1 MDILTHAEKFTLEA
15 RKLALIEEKV
25 ARLASNYAPR
35 ALRAR
40 VTVRMD
46 SPHQNDKQFTA
57 KILLEIPG
65 NDLVAEKKA
74 SEPLEAVDL
83 LVEKMERQLRRRK
96 TEHLAR
102 RTRGVITEKAL
113 AMAV

>member
-25 ARLASNYAPR
+25 ARLENYAPR

-46 SPHQNDKQFTA
+46 SPHQNDKQFAA

-74 SEPLEAVDL
+74 GDPLEAVDL
-83 LVEKMERQLRRRK
+83 LVEKMERQLERRK

>member
-25 ARLASNYAPR
+25 ARLENYAPR

-74 SEPLEAVDL
+74 GDPLEAVDL
-83 LVEKMERQLRRRK
+83 LVEKMERQLERRK

-113 AMAV
+113 AMAM